1 MNRRKHIFL
10 YLTNQGE
17 ADHPMIIAQLIKRDG
32 SFLLGREADSSFD
45 FSNRKI
51 TTRQRLKK
59 NTTCCM
65 VFFFGIRRLPDFLPF
80 FTGSRAWKVA
90 VYLCF
95 PLAFISK
102 LEIKCCRK
110 VASHPRKYFSV

>member
-1 MNRRKHIFL
+1 M

-17 ADHPMIIAQLIKRDG
+17 ADHPMIIAQLTKRDG

-65 VFFFGIRRLPDFLPF
+65 VFFFGIRRLPRF
-80 FTGSRAWKVA
+80 FTVSHRFSRVESGC
-90 VYLCF
+90 L
-95 PLAFISK
+95 SM
-102 LEIKCCRK
+102 
-110 VASHPRKYFSV
+110 FSARVHFEA